1 MAYIMDTNE
10 EERVKGITVEVGRA
24 HFETAKKRYTILDA
38 PGHKNY
44 VPNMI
49 QGACQAD
56 VAILLVSAR
65 KGEFETGFERG
76 GQTREHAQLAKT
88 LGVSRLVV
96 VVNKL
101 DCPSVALPGGKWDK
115 GRYDSIVNGIT
126 PFLKSCGYN
135 LKKEVVFLPVA
146 ALYGHNI
153 KDGIPAGTCDWYTGA
168 TLFDTLDKIEAVD
181 RNPLAPMR
189 LPIVDKWRDMGTIVM
204 GKIESG
210 FLQAGDVMQIM
221 PNKLRVKIE
230 AIYRDEKE
238 VSATRSG
245 ENLRLR
251 VTGAEETDISA
262 GFVLSSIKN
271 PVPIVTQFEAQL
283 MIVELLEH
291 NPIFTVGYKSILH
304 IHTAV
309 EECEITKLVCEIDMK
324 TKDQKKTRFIKQ
336 GGMCI
341 CRITVDKPICIEAF
355 SDVPALGR
363 FTLRDEGRTIA
374 IGKVMKLPKGRCAL
388 SRCGAVGVLLDAPW
402 FRSPSVVAAYLQLLG
417 FKATWRNQH
426 LIPKGLAVVQQ
437 QREALV
443 QPVQQQS
450 PSPQKQKQHDGVWG
464 VRVCVMISAV
474 SHGSSVIC
482 IIVICIITTISIV
495 TIMTWHLPVGLT
507 QALMLPVPPDQSYH
521 VMVSNHTTSA
531 DLMMLFQLPK
541 RYIHLITTAMP
552 AKVTSTRHLP
562 VTLRPASAPVYTLL
576 AQQAG
581 EAGAAPVHVFPEGG
595 LTNGSSMLQFS
606 RGFTK
611 FVKPGETW
619 VVPVALRARTPFGIR
634 THTLTSSFLANLFFI
649 SLCPWLE
656 VEAVVLPPTQ
666 QAAEEGRGAFVQR
679 VQRAIAAELGVPV
692 SQMTIKQKHTLMKA
706 QRQRPEGV

>member
-1 MAYIMDTNE
+1 MEKLKVKEAAVEEPVTVDESSIQKAYDQLMAEDPRDHLNLVFIGHIDAGKSTLAGQILFVTGGVDKRTIEKYEREAKEKNREGWYMAYIMDTNE

-374 IGKVMKLPKGRCAL
+374 IGKVMKLPK
-388 SRCGAVGVLLDAPW
+388 
-402 FRSPSVVAAYLQLLG
+402 
-417 FKATWRNQH
+417 
-426 LIPKGLAVVQQ
+426 
-437 QREALV
+437 
-443 QPVQQQS
+443 
-450 PSPQKQKQHDGVWG
+450 
-464 VRVCVMISAV
+464 
-474 SHGSSVIC
+474 
-482 IIVICIITTISIV
+482 
-495 TIMTWHLPVGLT
+495 
-507 QALMLPVPPDQSYH
+507 
-521 VMVSNHTTSA
+521 
-531 DLMMLFQLPK
+531 
-541 RYIHLITTAMP
+541 
-552 AKVTSTRHLP
+552 
-562 VTLRPASAPVYTLL
+562 
-576 AQQAG
+576 
-581 EAGAAPVHVFPEGG
+581 VH
-595 LTNGSSMLQFS
+595 
-606 RGFTK
+606 
-611 FVKPGETW
+611 
-619 VVPVALRARTPFGIR
+619 
-634 THTLTSSFLANLFFI
+634 
-649 SLCPWLE
+649 
-656 VEAVVLPPTQ
+656 
-666 QAAEEGRGAFVQR
+666 
-679 VQRAIAAELGVPV
+679 
-692 SQMTIKQKHTLMKA
+692 
-706 QRQRPEGV
+706 